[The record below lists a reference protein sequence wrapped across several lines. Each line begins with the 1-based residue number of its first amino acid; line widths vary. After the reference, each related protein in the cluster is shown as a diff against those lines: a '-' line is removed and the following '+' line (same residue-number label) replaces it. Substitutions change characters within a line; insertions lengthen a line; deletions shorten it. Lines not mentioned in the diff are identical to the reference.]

1 MQETSCPNQA
11 YITDLLERSRKLR
24 EAGQRLIQEA
34 DSLWMLARSAR
45 RADDDHRGPDSST
58 SSVP

>member
-11 YITDLLERSRKLR
+11 YITNLLERSRKLR

-45 RADDDHRGPDSST
+45 HADENHTANDPVT
-58 SSVP
+58 KNP

>member
-1 MQETSCPNQA
+1 MQETSCPNQT
-11 YITDLLERSRKLR
+11 YISDLLERARKLR

-45 RADDDHRGPDSST
+45 HADEDHCGPDSSV

>member
-1 MQETSCPNQA
+1 MQETSCQNET
-11 YITDLLERSRKLR
+11 YISDLLERARKLR
-24 EAGQRLIQEA
+24 QAGERLIQEA

-45 RADDDHRGPDSST
+45 HADDDHRGPNCSA

>member
-1 MQETSCPNQA
+1 MQETSRQNET
-11 YITDLLERSRKLR
+11 YINDLLERARKLR
-24 EAGQRLIQEA
+24 QAGERLIQEA

-45 RADDDHRGPDSST
+45 HADDDHRGPNYSP

>member
-1 MQETSCPNQA
+1 MQETCCPTQA
-11 YITDLLERSRKLR
+11 YITDLLERARKLR

-45 RADDDHRGPDSST
+45 HADDTNRGSNGSVSSI
-58 SSVP
+58 P

>member
-1 MQETSCPNQA
+1 MQETSCQNEA
-11 YITDLLERSRKLR
+11 YISDLLERARKLR

-45 RADDDHRGPDSST
+45 QANEEHPTNIVAMPNS
-58 SSVP
+58 